1 MMVDHGYTDFLVVL
15 EWLDTLHAF
24 LNVYRLYYFIVMWG
38 WGLKLV
44 VLLFLS
50 STVSTLFIVGTVT
63 YYVVCN
69 WHENAVQ

>member
-1 MMVDHGYTDFLVVL
+1 MMVDHGYTDILVVL

-38 WGLKLV
+38 WV